1 MTNPKRTLYV
11 GGLAE
16 EVDEKTLHAAFIPF
30 GDIFEIQLPIDFET
44 QKHRG
49 FAFVEYETADDAAT
63 AIDNMNDSELF
74 GRAIRVNLAKPVR
87 LKETSSKPVWS
98 EDQWL
103 SNAMNSTEN
112 ETSSTLTDNNNNDNH
127 NNTKTIKTLTKDDD
141 IDEIDF
147 DTSRP
152 LSKRIKAASNPRVYF
167 DIEINGSRAGR
178 LIITLFADIV
188 PLTAENFRCLCT
200 HEKGFGYRH
209 TSFHR
214 IIKEFMAQGGDMTK
228 GNGTGGKSIYRRT
241 FKDENFN
248 VKHTHAGQLSMANSG
263 SNTNGSQFF
272 ITFVKCDWLD
282 NKHVVFGEI
291 IEGFEL
297 LKKIEDA
304 GTKSGTT
311 TKTVTIVDCNEFK

>member
-1 MTNPKRTLYV
+1 MANPKRTVYV
-11 GGLAE
+11 GGLAD
-16 EVDEKTLHAAFIPF
+16 EVDEKTIHAAFIPF
-30 GDIFEIQLPIDFET
+30 GDIFEVQLPMDYET

-49 FAFVEYETADDAAT
+49 FAFVEYETADDAAA

-87 LKETSSKPVWS
+87 LKDTSSKPVWS

-103 SNAMNSTEN
+103 SEAMNATDKDA
-112 ETSSTLTDNNNNDNH
+112 SSTDDNNNSTTTNS
-127 NNTKTIKTLTKDDD
+127 TKPAEADSKETDV
-141 IDEIDF
+141 DELDL
-147 DTSRP
+147 DTGRP
-152 LSKRIKAASNPRVYF
+152 LSKRIKSTANPRVYF
-167 DIEINGSRAGR
+167 DIEINGGRAGR
-178 LIITLFADIV
+178 LVFTLYADIV

-200 HEKGFGYRH
+200 HEKGFGFRH

-228 GNGTGGKSIYRRT
+228 GNGTGGKSIYGRT

-248 VKHTHAGQLSMANSG
+248 LKHTHAGQLSMANSG
-263 SNTNGSQFF
+263 PNSNGSQFF

-282 NKHVVFGEI
+282 NKHVVFGEV

-311 TKTVTIVDCNEFK
+311 TKTVTIADCNEFK

>member
-1 MTNPKRTLYV
+1 MANPKRTVYV

-16 EVDEKTLHAAFIPF
+16 EVDEKTIHAAFIPF
-30 GDIFEIQLPIDFET
+30 GDIFEVQFPMDYET

-49 FAFVEYETADDAAT
+49 FAFVEYETAEDAAA

-74 GRAIRVNLAKPVR
+74 GRAIRVNIARPVH

-98 EDQWL
+98 EDKWL
-103 SNAMNSTEN
+103 SEAMNSVE
-112 ETSSTLTDNNNNDNH
+112 
-127 NNTKTIKTLTKDDD
+127 KDKLATDD
-141 IDEIDF
+141 ITTTTPTPTDAKQQENVSKDTDLDEIDF
-147 DTSRP
+147 DTGRP
-152 LSKRIKAASNPRVYF
+152 LSKRIKSTANPRVYF
-167 DIEINGSRAGR
+167 DIEINNSRAGR
-178 LIITLFADIV
+178 LIMVLYADIV

-200 HEKGFGYRH
+200 HEKGFGFRH

-228 GNGTGGKSIYRRT
+228 GNGTGGKSIYGRT

-248 VKHTHAGQLSMANSG
+248 LKHTHAGQLSMANSG
-263 SNTNGSQFF
+263 PNSNGSQFF
-272 ITFVKCDWLD
+272 VTFAKCDWLD

-291 IEGFEL
+291 IEGFEVI
-297 LKKIEDA
+297 KKIEDA

-311 TKTVTIVDCNEFK
+311 TKTVTIADCNEFK